1 MATTRALR
9 DGTAQTRAFTCI
21 ICPRGC
27 DLTAARIEGSWAI
40 SGNRCPMGRD
50 FALAEINNP
59 KRIICSTVR
68 TSSRTIPLLPVKT
81 DAEVPLE
88 DVPRVMQEI
97 FKIVVDADV
106 GMGDVIVHNVAGT
119 GANLVASA
127 SATMPMGV
135 VLNERRTDRC
145 H

>member
-1 MATTRALR
+1 
-9 DGTAQTRAFTCI
+9 
-21 ICPRGC
+21 
-27 DLTAARIEGSWAI
+27 
-40 SGNRCPMGRD
+40 MGRD
-50 FALAEINNP
+50 FALEEINNP